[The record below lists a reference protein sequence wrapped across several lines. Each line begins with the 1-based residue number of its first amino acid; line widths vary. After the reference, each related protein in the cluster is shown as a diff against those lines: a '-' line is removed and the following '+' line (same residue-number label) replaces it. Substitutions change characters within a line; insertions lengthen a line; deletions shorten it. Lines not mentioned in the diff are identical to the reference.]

1 MIDLSNLKK
10 SSFDSYLNSKYEIHT
25 ESVGVVEVELIE
37 ISDHSREGMEN
48 FSLIFKG
55 PLEKP
60 FEQRIHKIKHPEM
73 GELDLFLVPI
83 TYGKRDAMYYQ
94 AVFSRIL
101 ED

>member
-1 MIDLSNLKK
+1 MTDLATLKK
-10 SSFDSYLNSKYEIHT
+10 SNFDPHLNSKFEIHT
-25 ESVGVVEVELIE
+25 PSAGIVEVQLIE
-37 ISDHSREGMEN
+37 ISDQTQEQMES

-60 FEQRIHKIKHPEM
+60 FEQRIHKVKHPQM

-83 TYGKRDAMYYQ
+83 TYGKMDAMYYQ

-101 ED
+101 

>member
-1 MIDLSNLKK
+1 MIDVSTLKK
-10 SSFDSYLNSKYEIHT
+10 AAFDPYLNGKFEIHT
-25 ESVGVVEVELIE
+25 ESAGIVEVELIE
-37 ISDHSREGMEN
+37 ITDHSRENVES

-73 GELDLFLVPI
+73 GELEMFLVPI
-83 TYGKRDAMYYQ
+83 TYGKMDAMYYQ
-94 AVFSRIL
+94 AVFNRVI